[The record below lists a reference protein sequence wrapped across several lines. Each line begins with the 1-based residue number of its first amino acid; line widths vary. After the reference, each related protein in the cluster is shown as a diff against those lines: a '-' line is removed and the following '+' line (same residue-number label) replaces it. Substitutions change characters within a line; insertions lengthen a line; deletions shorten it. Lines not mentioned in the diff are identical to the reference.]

1 MNGNEDVNSVS
12 VDSSF
17 RTLYLG
23 KRETVAH
30 GIDDVWMCNILAY
43 FKIYGKESVDK
54 KR

>member
-1 MNGNEDVNSVS
+1 MNSVS

-17 RTLYLG
+17 RILYSG
-23 KRETVAH
+23 KGETVAH
-30 GIDDVWMCNILAY
+30 GIDDVWMCNILAC